1 MELNFDK
8 EIDAILRKA
17 QPVSSAAAD
26 GLNPAHLDADEISA
40 FAENALPENAKMRCT
55 AHLAD
60 CERCRKILSNLILL
74 AAEPSS
80 EIVHAEE
87 IAAAIP
93 WHRKLFIFPNF
104 VYSLGALA
112 IVFGSLILVTVLQS
126 LDKNAD
132 VSRVS
137 NKASAP
143 AAANANVSA
152 AASNTMAPANT
163 SANSTANFGG
173 EEPATNTRSNLMPM
187 ASNPNAPRDE
197 VSQPAKD
204 SDLAQN
210 KPFSIDG
217 ASGAGQVKED
227 QKRAD
232 TDKKNTDDEKLKTER
247 EMPSAALGDTA
258 TTKQAKRKIQEKEGE
273 TTSVGG
279 KTFRRVGS
287 AWVDSAYQSGSNMM
301 LPSLTY
307 VSRGSSDYR
316 KLDGDLKRIAEKLSG
331 VVIVLWKSKAY
342 RIQ

>member
-17 QPVSSAAAD
+17 QPVPSATAD
-26 GLNPAHLDADEISA
+26 GLSPAHLDADAISA

-74 AAEPSS
+74 DAEPSS
-80 EIVHAEE
+80 EIVHAETS
-87 IAAAIP
+87 AAEIP
-93 WHRKLFIFPNF
+93 WYRKLFGLPNGL
-104 VYSLGALA
+104 VYSLGALTL
-112 IVFGSLILVTVLQS
+112 VFGALILFTVLQS
-126 LDKNAD
+126 VNRNAEL
-132 VSRVS
+132 SQVS
-137 NKASAP
+137 NKANAP

-152 AASNTMAPANT
+152 VPANTMALANT

-173 EEPATNTRSNLMPM
+173 GEIAANTNAAQPM
-187 ASNPNAPRDE
+187 ANTSAPRDE
-197 VSQPAKD
+197 SLQPVKD

-210 KPFSIDG
+210 KPLSIDG
-217 ASGAGQVKED
+217 AEEQVKED

-232 TDKKNTDDEKLKTER
+232 TDKKTTDDTKLKAER
-247 EMPSAALGDTA
+247 QMPSAALGDTA
-258 TTKQAKRKIQEKEGE
+258 ATQQAKKKANEKVGE

-279 KTFRRVGS
+279 KTFRREGS
-287 AWVDSAYQSGSNMM
+287 AWVDTAYQRTSNMI

-307 VSRGSSDYR
+307 VSRGSSDYK
-316 KLDGDLKRIAEKLSG
+316 KLDKDLRRIAEKLSG